1 VKLRGSAVLVTGGAG
16 GIGTA
21 LRDAF
26 RSAGASVTT
35 LDLPGLG
42 ADLEADVTDSAAM
55 RAAIDSLEALD
66 VIIANA
72 GLGIAG
78 LAVDVDPADWRR
90 SIDVNIW
97 GTVNTVVTA
106 LPRLRAQGH
115 GVVVLMSSLSGVV
128 PTPLLTPYSLAKH
141 AIVGLGES
149 LRPELAADGIGVT
162 LVCPGPV
169 ETGMLDAP
177 AATPGVDVRRYLTDA
192 GGPPLSPPAL
202 GALVVDA
209 VRRDMP
215 GVMPGRAGRLA
226 KLQRHAPGATARH
239 LARNLGAELQRA
251 RVKAAR

>member
-1 VKLRGSAVLVTGGAG
+1 VNLRGSAVLVTGGAG

-21 LRDAF
+21 LRDEF
-26 RSAGASVTT
+26 RSAGARVTT
-35 LDLPGLG
+35 LDLPGRG
-42 ADLEADVTDSAAM
+42 ADIEADVTDPASM

-66 VIIANA
+66 VVVANA

-78 LAVDVDPADWRR
+78 RAVDVDPADWRR

-115 GVVVLMSSLSGVV
+115 GALVLMSSLSGVV

-149 LRPELAADGIGVT
+149 LRLELATEGIDVT

-192 GGPPLSPPAL
+192 AGPPLAPETLAR
-202 GALVVDA
+202 LVVDA
-209 VRRDMP
+209 VRRDLP
-215 GVMPGRAGRLA
+215 GVMPGRARRLA
-226 KLQRHAPGATARH
+226 RLQRHAPRANARQI
-239 LARNLGAELQRA
+239 ARKLVAELRNA
-251 RVKAAR
+251 GVKS